1 MSNEERLQNESENGI
16 KVLSVDGVPV
26 PCRTFA
32 VGDGVHW
39 NAGTDCDCGT
49 VVRVTPKSV
58 YVVEDEA
65 KLLNSTDSG
74 EEDALKFYPGGF
86 VGHTAGTQRYEFSP
100 GSGEPIRFSLR
111 TRLTLHGPK
120 AETILFKQSGTGS
133 ATRGSMR
140 NWGVLYHGRHKHYD
154 YNF

>member
-39 NAGTDCDCGT
+39 NAGTDCDSGT
-49 VVRVTPKSV
+49 VVRVTPKSI

-74 EEDALKFYPGGF
+74 APDALKFYPGGF
-86 VGHTAGTQRYEFSP
+86 VGHTAGRQRYEFSP

-111 TRLTLHGPK
+111 TRRDRAG
-120 AETILFKQSGTGS
+120 AETTLFKQSGTGS
-133 ATRGSMR
+133 ATTGSMR